1 MNNKLFSRPR
11 CEYSKNTNRSVF
23 RRISRSIFVMS
34 GSEVDNAEGGSDVN
48 ADKAAAVMII
58 IN

>member
-1 MNNKLFSRPR
+1 
-11 CEYSKNTNRSVF
+11 
-23 RRISRSIFVMS
+23 MS

-48 ADKAAAVMII
+48 ADKAAAVMM